1 MDNFELAPALADLL
15 SRPVST
21 TLLHALIHAHDTTGR
36 GKMNMTEFL
45 RLIKEGPEVGWGEM
59 AEEIHRAP
67 LEEGL
72 YEVLFAKPS
81 LGFRVKNDQAFPGC
95 VIVSSI
101 LDPDNE
107 GRMHLGDTV
116 CAVS

>member
-21 TLLHALIHAHDTTGR
+21 TLLHALIHKYDTQAKGALD
-36 GKMNMTEFL
+36 MAEFL
-45 RLIKEGPEVGWGEM
+45 SLVQGGPDGGW
-59 AEEIHRAP
+59 AKADQYHLAP
-67 LEEGL
+67 LEDGL